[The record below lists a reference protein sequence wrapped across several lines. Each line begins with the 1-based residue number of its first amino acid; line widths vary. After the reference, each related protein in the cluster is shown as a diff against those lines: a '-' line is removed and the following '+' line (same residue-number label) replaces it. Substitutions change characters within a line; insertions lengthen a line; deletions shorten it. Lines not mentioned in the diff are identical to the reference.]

1 MIPFVPHIANECL
14 DLLKCKDKDT
24 WPEVA
29 KDFQS
34 EIKFAIQI
42 NGKTRDII
50 SAKKDLDQD
59 VMTKTIAKSSK
70 INKYLK
76 NKKII
81 KTIFVKN
88 RIINFII
95 K

>member
-14 DLLKCKDKDT
+14 DLLRCKDKNI

-59 VMTKTIAKSSK
+59 LMTKTIAKSSK

-95 K
+95 R